1 MVGLVLIVKAIQIN
15 CHGRLLNP
23 VARTSAWR
31 LFPNIFP
38 AYYDDNQMFCGG
50 VQTLWEQN
58 GTHHLIKRVGKKH
71 LTILSIFKVENVAFA
86 EKIIRVYSKKD

>member
-1 MVGLVLIVKAIQIN
+1 MLGINQIMVGLVLIVKAIQIN

-58 GTHHLIKRVGKKH
+58 GTHHLIKRVLIK
-71 LTILSIFKVENVAFA
+71 TFDYFEYV
-86 EKIIRVYSKKD
+86 

>member
-1 MVGLVLIVKAIQIN
+1 MLPIKQVIIGLVLIIKIIQIN

-58 GTHHLIKRVGKKH
+58 GTIA
-71 LTILSIFKVENVAFA
+71 I
-86 EKIIRVYSKKD
+86 